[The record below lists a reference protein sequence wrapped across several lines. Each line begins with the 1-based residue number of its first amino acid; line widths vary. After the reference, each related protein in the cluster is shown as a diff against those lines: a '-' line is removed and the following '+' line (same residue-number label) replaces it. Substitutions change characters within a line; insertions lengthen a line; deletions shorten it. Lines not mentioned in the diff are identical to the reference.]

1 MKNFDVLD
9 NLTKLKFAGKAE
21 AFVEQ
26 KFLTPLLECL
36 GYENH
41 KDYEVY
47 RHGDDGANF
56 KLKYPPVENGA
67 IKVKHYNPDYIPTIR
82 KKIFWIIEAKSPTIT
97 YPFEYKYIIQGLQ
110 YCIHPEI
117 QAKYLILSNGKNT
130 SVYDAHSSIF
140 FEQDIYAPIFEFE
153 NNELTKKWEEIYNL
167 LGVEKIR
174 TKIEKSIKDFYEK
187 LSLSSLD
194 EKYPEHL
201 INFIGKEKYELAQK
215 IRKNTAKLYVE
226 KRDEEYTTTTQYLQS
241 ATLKELEIAM
251 EYPLGR
257 GSNNPSMYYVMK
269 LLEIESE
276 EQIYNILVTNY
287 DRYSYFQK
295 EHCYVAL
302 CTLHQKSSDQT
313 MKKKIENFVND
324 HADEELSPLN
334 KAESILLRVVR
345 KMTMIH
351 VHPTLRSKIDEQ
363 LKCAPEI
370 VRFVEKPSVLNYTYS
385 NELIIHDNYFGLLK
399 QLSENELVLLIP
411 NLEKLESILEADYQ
425 IAQKEQRDDER
436 EIGGGFDVYGVGNKI
451 WSLKNI
457 AINYKISENTN
468 GLN

>member
-1 MKNFDVLD
+1 MEVLNVLNDLRKLNFE
-9 NLTKLKFAGKAE
+9 GRAE

-47 RHGDDGANF
+47 RHGDDGTNF

-67 IKVKHYNPDYIPTIR
+67 VRVKHYNPDYIPTIR

-97 YPFEYKYIIQGLQ
+97 YPFEYKYVVQGLQ

-130 SVYDAHSSIF
+130 CVYDAHSSIF
-140 FEQDIYAPIFEFE
+140 FEQDIYSPIFEFK
-153 NNELTKKWEEIYNL
+153 NYELTNKWEQIYNL

-174 TKIEKSIKDFYEK
+174 TKIEKSLKDFYEK

-194 EKYPEHL
+194 EKYPEQL
-201 INFIGKEKYELAQK
+201 ISFIGKEKYELSKK

-226 KRDEEYTTTTQYLQS
+226 KRDEEYTTTTQYLQI

-257 GSNNPSMYYVMK
+257 GSNNPSMYYVVK

-276 EQIYNILVTNY
+276 EQIYDILVTNY

-302 CTLHQKSSDQT
+302 CTLHQKSSDQI
-313 MKKKIENFVND
+313 MKKKIENFVNN
-324 HADEELSPLN
+324 HADEELSSLN

-345 KMTMIH
+345 KIIMIH

-370 VRFVEKPSVLNYTYS
+370 IRFVEKPSVLNYTYS
-385 NELIIHDNYFGLLK
+385 DELRIHDNYFGLLK

-411 NLEKLESILEADYQ
+411 NLEKLESILEEDYQ
-425 IAQKEQRDDER
+425 KAKKEQRDHER
-436 EIGGGFDVYGVGNKI
+436 EVGGGFDMYGVGNKI
-451 WSLKNI
+451 WGLKNI
-457 AINYKISENTN
+457 AINHKIIER
-468 GLN
+468 

>member
-1 MKNFDVLD
+1 MEMVDTLNRLIKLD
-9 NLTKLKFAGKAE
+9 FSGRAE
-21 AFVEQ
+21 SFVEQ

-67 IKVKHYNPDYIPTIR
+67 VKVKHYNPDYIPTIR

-130 SVYDAHSSIF
+130 CVYDAHSSIF
-140 FEQDIYAPIFEFE
+140 FEQDIYTPIFEFE
-153 NNELTKKWEEIYNL
+153 YRELTSKWEQIYNL
-167 LGVEKIR
+167 LGVEKMR
-174 TKIEKSIKDFYEK
+174 TQIEKSLKDFYEK

-194 EKYPEHL
+194 EKYPEQL
-201 INFIGKEKYELAQK
+201 INFIGNEKHELSKK
-215 IRKNTAKLYVE
+215 IRKYTAKLYIE
-226 KRDEEYTTTTQYLQS
+226 KMDEEYTATTENLQN
-241 ATLKELEIAM
+241 ATLEELKIAM

-257 GSNNPSMYYVMK
+257 GSNNPSVYYVMK
-269 LLEIESE
+269 LLETEPE
-276 EQIYNILVTNY
+276 DQIYNILVTKY

-295 EHCYVAL
+295 EHCFVAL
-302 CTLHQKSSDQT
+302 CTLHHKSSDQVI
-313 MKKKIENFVND
+313 KNKIENFIIN

-345 KMTMIH
+345 KMIMIH
-351 VHPTLRSKIDEQ
+351 VNPTLRSKIDEQ
-363 LKCAPEI
+363 LKFAPEI
-370 VRFVEKPSVLNYTYS
+370 VRFVEKPSALNYTYS
-385 NELIIHDNYFGLLK
+385 NELIIHDKYFGVLK
-399 QLSENELVLLIP
+399 QIPENELILLIP
-411 NLEKLESILEADYQ
+411 NLEKLEFILEADYQ

-436 EIGGGFDVYGVGNKI
+436 EVGGGFDVYGVGNKI

-457 AINYKISENTN
+457 AINYKISENAD